1 MDPFGRPDPNGAE
14 ALPGESTREYIARQ
28 EKLKTEAR
36 ARMRAKFG
44 GGGLGGVGSD
54 GSYRGGTTMQGVG
67 SNSDYDPSTGKY
79 RGQKT
84 GIQSLREGEF
94 TSDNVKD
101 AALEAASK
109 LKKFGAKLAEEDT
122 VRDLSKTAK
131 STAAGLMRAAQGGEF
146 FEPTEEWRKLVHRMI
161 HKDDLPAPSIT
172 DLRSLTRYMGDRR
185 KAADIFDDIRK
196 ALKPT
201 PAYRALQ
208 RALACVRHLVV
219 NGPEHVVDRAWH
231 LRREIQDLEGY
242 DSTRGYLG
250 TRNDEGRFVREKAK
264 ELATLLDDFDQI
276 RELRADAARN
286 TYEGDSS
293 SRGSAAGRYGD
304 NAAGRYDSGFS
315 GGGGFER
322 GRRNSYD
329 PDLRQSPEPEPE
341 PAAPVA
347 DLLDLN
353 LGGDDDG
360 FGAFETAGA
369 STTSATADD
378 GFAAFQGAP
387 AADDDF
393 AGFQSAPTPAL
404 AAPPG
409 DAPAAATDE
418 WAAFAAAPPQPP
430 PAPGFA
436 SFGAAPSQAMPGAS
450 PAERFMADGQLF
462 SSMSATPQNG
472 PGLIPPPANGFPSY
486 LPSPSALN
494 ANAAPPPRQR
504 WSSNAATEKDAFS
517 DLLGGE
523 LGGK

>member
-44 GGGLGGVGSD
+44 SGGLGGVGSD
-54 GSYRGGTTMQGVG
+54 GSYRSGTTMQGVG

-242 DSTRGYLG
+242 DSTKGYLG

-286 TYEGDSS
+286 TYEGDRKPAYNEGAS
-293 SRGSAAGRYGD
+293 
-304 NAAGRYDSGFS
+304 GRYDSSGFS
-315 GGGGFER
+315 GGGFER
-322 GRRNSYD
+322 SRRNSYD
-329 PDLRQSPEPEPE
+329 PDLRQSPEPE

-353 LGGDDDG
+353 LGGDDDD

-369 STTSATADD
+369 KADD

-393 AGFQSAPTPAL
+393 AGFQTAPTPAL
-404 AAPPG
+404 SAPPG

-418 WAAFAAAPPQPP
+418 WA
-430 PAPGFA
+430 
-436 SFGAAPSQAMPGAS
+436 
-450 PAERFMADGQLF
+450 
-462 SSMSATPQNG
+462 
-472 PGLIPPPANGFPSY
+472 
-486 LPSPSALN
+486 
-494 ANAAPPPRQR
+494 
-504 WSSNAATEKDAFS
+504 
-517 DLLGGE
+517 
-523 LGGK
+523 

>member
-1 MDPFGRPDPNGAE
+1 
-14 ALPGESTREYIARQ
+14 
-28 EKLKTEAR
+28 
-36 ARMRAKFG
+36 
-44 GGGLGGVGSD
+44 
-54 GSYRGGTTMQGVG
+54 
-67 SNSDYDPSTGKY
+67 
-79 RGQKT
+79 
-84 GIQSLREGEF
+84 
-94 TSDNVKD
+94 
-101 AALEAASK
+101 
-109 LKKFGAKLAEEDT
+109 
-122 VRDLSKTAK
+122 
-131 STAAGLMRAAQGGEF
+131 
-146 FEPTEEWRKLVHRMI
+146 
-161 HKDDLPAPSIT
+161 
-172 DLRSLTRYMGDRR
+172 MGDRR

-242 DSTRGYLG
+242 DSTKGYLG

-286 TYEGDSS
+286 TYEGDKP
-293 SRGSAAGRYGD
+293 RYNEG
-304 NAAGRYDSGFS
+304 ASGRYDSSGFS
-315 GGGGFER
+315 GGGFER
-322 GRRNSYD
+322 SRRNSYD
-329 PDLRQSPEPEPE
+329 PDLRDSSPVPKEPE

-353 LGGDDDG
+353 LGGGDDD

-409 DAPAAATDE
+409 DTPPAAATDE
-418 WAAFAAAPPQPP
+418 WAPFAAAPPPP
-430 PAPGFA
+430 PQPGFA

-462 SSMSATPQNG
+462 SSMGATPQNG

-494 ANAAPPPRQR
+494 ANGFPSYLP
-504 WSSNAATEKDAFS
+504 S
-517 DLLGGE
+517 
-523 LGGK
+523 

>member
-1 MDPFGRPDPNGAE
+1 
-14 ALPGESTREYIARQ
+14 
-28 EKLKTEAR
+28 
-36 ARMRAKFG
+36 
-44 GGGLGGVGSD
+44 
-54 GSYRGGTTMQGVG
+54 
-67 SNSDYDPSTGKY
+67 
-79 RGQKT
+79 
-84 GIQSLREGEF
+84 
-94 TSDNVKD
+94 
-101 AALEAASK
+101 
-109 LKKFGAKLAEEDT
+109 
-122 VRDLSKTAK
+122 
-131 STAAGLMRAAQGGEF
+131 
-146 FEPTEEWRKLVHRMI
+146 MI
-161 HKDDLPAPSIT
+161 HKDDLPSPAIT

-286 TYEGDSS
+286 TYEGDKP
-293 SRGSAAGRYGD
+293 RYNEG
-304 NAAGRYDSGFS
+304 ASGRYDSSGFS
-315 GGGGFER
+315 GGGFER
-322 GRRNSYD
+322 SRRNSYD

-353 LGGDDDG
+353 LGGDDDD

-369 STTSATADD
+369 ATTSATADD

-409 DAPAAATDE
+409 
-418 WAAFAAAPPQPP
+418 
-430 PAPGFA
+430 
-436 SFGAAPSQAMPGAS
+436 
-450 PAERFMADGQLF
+450 
-462 SSMSATPQNG
+462 
-472 PGLIPPPANGFPSY
+472 
-486 LPSPSALN
+486 
-494 ANAAPPPRQR
+494 
-504 WSSNAATEKDAFS
+504 
-517 DLLGGE
+517 
-523 LGGK
+523 